1 MKNSKMYNGLVAIKR
16 KEIMLEQRGTSL
28 VQEGIFIEAGKVF
41 LEDAIK
47 NLMASGAVVLSG
59 GLPADTVVEI
69 MYAIER
75 TKKAINMY
83 NSIIEAK
90 DNSKIHMI
98 NFMRAID
105 NAILENNI
113 EELTHIGIRTAI
125 DLSQELDSFAG
136 KGTSGDIA
144 HDTKVIIDDLREDFL
159 EFFKV
164 KLSALAD
171 WVSSFI
177 PDDGGNISTFLKIT
191 MLAIIEDASKYP
203 LQTFIDLASKLPG
216 EGSKI
221 IFDEAQLES
230 FLIDL
235 CNQVADGIE
244 GMRGGYLDQGIDVLK
259 DYTNQVS
266 DYMPDWVAD
275 TNEKYGLT
283 SQNLVN
289 RFAGEDSN
297 LGKAS
302 RAFFDPVYRMDT
314 ADELFDKTIDEFPSY
329 IRNEIIPNIGNAVDI
344 YAKFMKYIIAFLG
357 LLEATTSGTLEK
369 TFRLNQDTPN
379 VSITSMLNNRS
390 EIDMTSNDK
399 IVAEVRR
406 SLRKQ
411 LRQRRIR

>member
-1 MKNSKMYNGLVAIKR
+1 MRNNKMYNGLVAIKR

-47 NLMASGAVVLSG
+47 NLLASGAVVLSG

-75 TKKAINMY
+75 TKKAIDMY

-105 NAILENNI
+105 SAILENNI
-113 EELTHIGIRTAI
+113 EELTNIGIHTAI

-203 LQTFIDLASKLPG
+203 LQTFIELANKLPG

-244 GMRGGYLDQGIDVLK
+244 GMRGGSLDQGIDSLK
-259 DYTNQVS
+259 AYTNQMY

-275 TNEKYGLT
+275 TNEKYGLA
-283 SQNLVN
+283 SQKFVN
-289 RFAGEDSN
+289 KFAGEDSS

-302 RAFFDPVYRMDT
+302 RAFFDPVYRIDT
-314 ADELFDKTIDEFPSY
+314 ADELFDKTINEFPNY
-329 IRNEIIPNIGNAVDI
+329 IRTEIIPNIGNAVDI

-369 TFRLNQDTPN
+369 TFRLNQDLPRVAPT
-379 VSITSMLNNRS
+379 LNTNS
-390 EIDMTSNDK
+390 TIETNNDM
-399 IVAEVRR
+399 IIAEVRR
-406 SLRKQ
+406 SLKKQ
-411 LRQRRIR
+411 LRRRRLR